1 MISKSVV
8 TIVVLIV
15 ALFSEIATAQSG
27 FYVFG
32 AFGNTDTDVAL
43 GSLNRVD
50 DDNSSYALGAGYVFT
65 RNISLEGA
73 YLDFGSHRGET
84 DCPPGFTCLVIPVSA
99 QADLTGISLS
109 LIGSI
114 PLTDSLDVYGKFGFI
129 SWDIGFN
136 GFSSAFDNSG
146 EDLLYGAGL
155 RWSIDDHLN
164 PLPSRTDSPEDTHG
178 KS

>member
-1 MISKSVV
+1 M
-8 TIVVLIV
+8 
-15 ALFSEIATAQSG
+15 
-27 FYVFG
+27 
-32 AFGNTDTDVAL
+32 
-43 GSLNRVD
+43 
-50 DDNSSYALGAGYVFT
+50 
-65 RNISLEGA
+65 
-73 YLDFGSHRGET
+73 
-84 DCPPGFTCLVIPVSA
+84 
-99 QADLTGISLS
+99 GISLS
-109 LIGSI
+109 LIGSV

-136 GFSSAFDNSG
+136 GFYSAFDNSG